1 MSRDFV
7 GGTKRR
13 KGAVTAAAATTM
25 TADDHEAT
33 NGEEMLD
40 VPLVASS
47 TTTATN
53 NNTQSTSQQQQQPLP
68 SAAASSSSSKADRI
82 LANLQKEH
90 TVLRA
95 TVRRRWLGTGAFD
108 HHWLNVDCCGL
119 TCALM
124 TYGLHLFGIY
134 AVNCVLLPPWMS
146 IHLTSTWDSLHPEDG
161 RIMTHAGFLHQTA
174 FALIA
179 GMAIWSHFQAMTT
192 NPGAVPPDAQPLPEN
207 HSQCMP
213 ANTNNESTTTPSTN
227 LRLCRRCKA
236 YKPPRAHH
244 CSICKRCVIKMD
256 HHCPWVNNC
265 VGIGNHKYFLLF
277 VFYTFVSCLYSMIL
291 VIVRFSSCVHARRHH
306 HHTTHHAMKEAMEVQ
321 EQSQQL
327 AHPTQQATC
336 VDHPSQLLTILLLLV
351 EALLFGIFTSCMM
364 CKYGC

>member
-1 MSRDFV
+1 
-7 GGTKRR
+7 
-13 KGAVTAAAATTM
+13 
-25 TADDHEAT
+25 
-33 NGEEMLD
+33 MLD

-53 NNTQSTSQQQQQPLP
+53 NNPSSQQQQQPLP
-68 SAAASSSSSKADRI
+68 SAAAASSSSSKADRI

-119 TCALM
+119 TCAFM

-146 IHLTSTWDSLHPEDG
+146 THLTSTWDSLHPEDG

-207 HSQCMP
+207 HSQCIP
-213 ANTNNESTTTPSTN
+213 ATNDSTTPSPSTN

-306 HHTTHHAMKEAMEVQ
+306 HHNTHHAMKEAMQQ
-321 EQSQQL
+321 EQEQQL

-364 CKYGC
+364 CEYFQ